1 MPSWY
6 FDKAALLVTPSSK
19 DGIDIEKETR
29 YRKEGSKFIMEVG
42 LNMGL

>member
-6 FDKAALLVTPSSK
+6 FEKTALLATPSSK

-29 YRKEGSKFIMEVG
+29 YRKEGAKFIMEV
-42 LNMGL
+42 NY